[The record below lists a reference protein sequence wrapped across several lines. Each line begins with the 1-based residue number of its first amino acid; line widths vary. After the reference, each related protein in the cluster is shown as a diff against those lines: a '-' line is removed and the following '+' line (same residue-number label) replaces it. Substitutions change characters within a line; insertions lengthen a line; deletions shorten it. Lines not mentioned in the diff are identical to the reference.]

1 VSGELAA
8 ALARLEP
15 TLGTAEGEPV
25 PLDGGIT
32 NRNYRVTM
40 GGAPLVVRLCGKLT
54 GPLGIDRD
62 TECLAAERASELGI
76 GPPVVARLPAEGVLV
91 CAFVD
96 GAPLE
101 RDELVRPDV
110 LGEVARALRAF
121 HAGPPLPTAFAVFR
135 LIEDQRD
142 LGAEVPADLDE
153 LLALAGR
160 VEAALAGHP
169 EHLPVPCHNDLLR
182 ANLLRTPEGLRLV
195 DWEYAG
201 MNDRWFDLG
210 NLAANNGLEAEDER
224 VLLRAYWDEEPTP
237 RRLAAL
243 ALMRFI
249 SDFREAMWGVAQTVL
264 SDLDV
269 DYVAYAAEH
278 FTRLRDR
285 ARDPRMETWLADAS
299 GQPPA

>member
-1 VSGELAA
+1 MSGELAA

-25 PLDGGIT
+25 ALDGGIT

-40 GGAPLVVRLCGKLT
+40 GGAPLVVRLCGKQT

-76 GPPVVARLPAEGVLV
+76 GPRVVARLPAEGVLV

-101 RDELVRPDV
+101 RDELVRPAV

-142 LGAEVPADLDE
+142 LGAEVPADLGE

-160 VEAALAGHP
+160 VEAVLAGHP
-169 EHLPVPCHNDLLR
+169 EHAPVPCHNDLLR

-224 VLLRAYWDEEPTP
+224 VLLAAYWDEEPTP

-243 ALMRFI
+243 ALMRFV

-285 ARDPRMETWLADAS
+285 AADPRMETWLADAS
-299 GQPPA
+299 GRPPA